1 MEMGKLGSVRSE
13 INVTPLV
20 DVVLVLLIIFI
31 VITPL
36 AQRGYEV
43 KVPPKSTTQVNQAP
57 PDQIIVSLTADGK
70 IYLNK
75 QEMTRQNLLLQ
86 LSEILKNRHE
96 KIVFFS
102 VDDKANYGT
111 AMNLMDLVRN
121 STGHEEKASE
131 GVKIGIVLEAVPIGG
146 SSAEQ

>member
-121 STGHEEKASE
+121 STGHEESVSE
-131 GVKIGIVLEAVPIGG
+131 GVKIGIVLEAVPIGAP
-146 SSAEQ
+146 SAEP